1 MITKKIRPIKGVAR
15 PVKNAVKK
23 VITKFRPLIL
33 SRHPS
38 HDPLREK
45 GALGFFPF
53 RSVVRLGS
61 TTAVEPERI
70 ECNSIEGVK
79 NSASKLR
86 MKQCFTRAGVK
97 TAEWW
102 KPDIID
108 GSLICYPNGNQ
119 NPPRDED
126 FKDETNLPYP
136 IIAKSHFGS
145 RGEGNYKLDTQQ
157 DLERWMRGKDL
168 SGYIFE
174 KFHNYTRE
182 YRLHVTEEGCFYTCR
197 KLVRND
203 APEEGRWSRHDDN
216 CVWVIESNPSFN
228 KPVNWDTIVTE
239 CVKALKALGL
249 DICCF
254 DVKVQG
260 ARKDNGNL
268 RENPE
273 FIIIE
278 SGSAPS
284 FGEITLQKY
293 CEEIPKVLKKKYAN
307 R

>member
-1 MITKKIRPIKGVAR
+1 MQTLVKKKKPKQTIVKKIITKW
-15 PVKNAVKK
+15 
-23 VITKFRPLIL
+23 RPLIL

-38 HDPLREK
+38 HNGLREK
-45 GALGFFPF
+45 GILGYFPF

-61 TTAVEPERI
+61 TTTAEASRI
-70 ECNSIEGVK
+70 ECNSIEGVR
-79 NSASKLR
+79 NSSSKLK
-86 MKQCFTRAGVK
+86 MKQKFTEAGVK
-97 TAEWW
+97 TADWW
-102 KPDIID
+102 KVDNEPDF
-108 GSLICYPNGNQ
+108 PNSKVFYKNNTQ
-119 NPPRDED
+119 EYT
-126 FKDETNLPYP
+126 KKEELPYP

-145 RGEGNYKLDTQQ
+145 RGEGNYKLDTQE

-182 YRLHVTEEGCFYTCR
+182 YRLHITEDGCFYTCR

-216 CVWVIESNPSFN
+216 CVWIVEDNPSFN
-228 KPVNWDTIVTE
+228 KPVNWNAIVE
-239 CVKALKALGL
+239 DCVKALKALKL

-260 ARKDNGNL
+260 SKKNNGDL

-273 FIIIE
+273 YIIIE

-284 FGEITLQKY
+284 FGEVTLKKY
-293 CEEIPKVLKKKYAN
+293 IEEIPKVLRKKYG
-307 R
+307 RQ

>member
-61 TTAVEPERI
+61 TTVAEPERI
-70 ECNSIEGVK
+70 ECNSIEGVR

-86 MKQCFTRAGVK
+86 MKQCFTRAGIK
-97 TAEWW
+97 TADWW
-102 KPDIID
+102 TYSAQNSFAKFGDNRNVM
-108 GSLICYPNGNQ
+108 SLADN
-119 NPPRDED
+119 
-126 FKDETNLPYP
+126 FP